1 MHSSK
6 KGNQWYFGMKAHIGT
21 DTQSGL
27 VHTVEGT
34 AGNVHDVTMTGQLLH
49 GQEEAILGDAGYTG
63 ADKRED
69 VQTKANWFIA
79 MKAGK
84 RKALDKQSPIGAA
97 QEQHEKS
104 KASLRAKVEHAF
116 GVLKCQFGY
125 RKVRYKG
132 LAKNTAQLQTL
143 FALVNLYRA
152 RKQLQAMMG

>member
-1 MHSSK
+1 
-6 KGNQWYFGMKAHIGT
+6 
-21 DTQSGL
+21 
-27 VHTVEGT
+27 
-34 AGNVHDVTMTGQLLH
+34 
-49 GQEEAILGDAGYTG
+49 
-63 ADKRED
+63 
-69 VQTKANWFIA
+69 